1 MSITFARKY
10 NAIPKSLISTNK
22 PANFI
27 SNSKQP
33 ESSFFPPA
41 IIQPKLAIGQVND
54 SYEKEADSIAN
65 KAISTSTQHNSLVS
79 QISPLNTSATQ
90 RKTTSTNGGNSNP
103 KSLMASSQL
112 ESKINTSKGGGSAM
126 DTDTQTEMSQKFGT
140 NFGDVRI
147 HTDQSSIQMNRQL
160 GAKAFT
166 VGNDIYFNQGQ
177 YSPNN
182 QQGKHLLA
190 HELTHVVQQRGIQQ
204 IQRTPDFDGGTAGL
218 HEDLTRQYSQE
229 TGVPY
234 RPGLQYTE
242 GYRLWLA
249 SKNDVDTKKTPKTP
263 DFHAGTIGLHKDLT
277 TQYSRETGV
286 PYRLGLQYT
295 EGYRAW
301 ITSDNDAE
309 TKETPKETSS
319 EHATKEKE
327 QKKKLKTVINAAAG
341 TKTDKK
347 GTSLAAS
354 ADAKLKIPLGG
365 PFLDYFKFAIKTGP
379 FIKWQQSLESPA
391 KEKFE
396 AGLKFQLD
404 MLDFLVK
411 QNNFS
416 LTMGPYLAGSGGF
429 KTEDDKRKPF
439 GSMNLG
445 VTGNFIYTG
454 NIWEANIYLTGG
466 YSLYGTKDKKPKS
479 GAFIDTGAS
488 IYLRGNVGSKEHK
501 VLLGPVLGGGYIGD
515 SSQGK
520 SEGYFNLGIRGMF

>member
-1 MSITFARKY
+1 MSNAFARKY
-10 NAIPKSLISTNK
+10 NATPKSLSTNK

-33 ESSFFPPA
+33 ESPFFLPA
-41 IIQPKLAIGQVND
+41 TIQPKLAIGQVND

-65 KAISTSTQHNSLVS
+65 KVIGTSTQTNSLVS

-90 RKTTSTNGGNSNP
+90 RKTNTNGSNSNS
-103 KSLMASSQL
+103 KNLMASSQL
-112 ESKINTSKGGGSAM
+112 ESKINTSKGGGNAM
-126 DTDTQTEMSQKFGT
+126 DTDIQTEMSQKFGT

-147 HTDQSSIQMNRQL
+147 HTDQTSIQMNRQL

-166 VGNDIYFNQGQ
+166 VGNNIYFNQGQ

-190 HELTHVVQQRGIQQ
+190 HELTHVVQQQGIQQ
-204 IQRTPDFDGGTAGL
+204 IQKTPDFGGGTAGL

-234 RPGLQYTE
+234 EPGLQYTE
-242 GYRLWLA
+242 GYRLWLT
-249 SKNDVDTKKTPKTP
+249 SKNDV
-263 DFHAGTIGLHKDLT
+263 
-277 TQYSRETGV
+277 
-286 PYRLGLQYT
+286 
-295 EGYRAW
+295 
-301 ITSDNDAE
+301 E
-309 TKETPKETSS
+309 TKETPKETPKEGPKEAPKEAPKETPKEAPKETSS
-319 EHATKEKE
+319 EHTPKEKE
-327 QKKKLKTVINAAAG
+327 QKKKLKTVINAAAS

-411 QNNFS
+411 QDNFS
-416 LTMGPYLAGSGGF
+416 FTMGPYLAGSGGF
-429 KTEDDKRKPF
+429 KTEDDKTKPF

-445 VTGNFIYTG
+445 LAGNFIYTG

-501 VLLGPVLGGGYIGD
+501 VLLGPVLGGGYTGD

-520 SEGYFNLGIRGMF
+520 SEGYINLGIRGMF

>member
-1 MSITFARKY
+1 MSNAFARKY
-10 NAIPKSLISTNK
+10 NATPKSLISTNK
-22 PANFI
+22 PAHFI

-33 ESSFFPPA
+33 ESPFFFPA
-41 IIQPKLAIGQVND
+41 NIQPKLAIGQVND

-65 KAISTSTQHNSLVS
+65 KVISTSTQSNSLVS
-79 QISPLNTSATQ
+79 QISPLNTCSTQ
-90 RKTTSTNGGNSNP
+90 RKTTNTNGSKSNSKN
-103 KSLMASSQL
+103 LMASSQL

-147 HTDQSSIQMNRQL
+147 HTDQPSIQMNRQL

-190 HELTHVVQQRGIQQ
+190 HELTHVVQQQGIQQ
-204 IQRTPDFDGGTAGL
+204 IQKTPDFGGGTAGL

-234 RPGLQYTE
+234 EPGLQYTE
-242 GYRLWLA
+242 GYRLWLVG
-249 SKNDVDTKKTPKTP
+249 KNDV
-263 DFHAGTIGLHKDLT
+263 
-277 TQYSRETGV
+277 
-286 PYRLGLQYT
+286 
-295 EGYRAW
+295 
-301 ITSDNDAE
+301 E
-309 TKETPKETSS
+309 TKETPKEAPKEAPKETSS
-319 EHATKEKE
+319 EHTAKEKE
-327 QKKKLKTVINAAAG
+327 QKKKLKTVINAAGG

-379 FIKWQQSLESPA
+379 FIKWQQSLDSPA

-411 QNNFS
+411 QDNFS

-429 KTEDDKRKPF
+429 KTEDDKTKPF

-445 VTGNFIYTG
+445 LTGNFIYTG
-454 NIWEANIYLTGG
+454 NIWEANIYLSGG
-466 YSLYGTKDKKPKS
+466 YSLYGTKDKEPKS

-488 IYLRGNVGSKEHK
+488 IYLRGNVGNKEHK
-501 VLLGPVLGGGYIGD
+501 VFLGPVLGGGFNAD